1 MILSALVAVSL
12 VGGAGV
18 ALAEKPE
25 NPGEKGHCTAFFNGK
40 KKGHGEDG
48 EYPGPFQDLQD
59 RSPDGSDDDDGGGTG
74 GDDSAVDEV
83 VNGGDDDLN
92 DDPEVSGEL
101 SDLYDYCQ
109 GVYGIGGNGD
119 ENGRFTTCWTDD
131 DADPDT
137 HNCDD

>member
-1 MILSALVAVSL
+1 LRKTILSALVAVL
-12 VGGAGV
+12 MFAGAGA

-40 KKGHGEDG
+40 KKGHGEEG
-48 EYPGPFQDLQD
+48 SYPGPFQDLQD
-59 RSPDGSDDDDGGGTG
+59 RAPDGSDDDDGDGDPAGG
-74 GDDSAVDEV
+74 E
-83 VNGGDDDLN
+83 
-92 DDPEVSGEL
+92 EISGEL
-101 SDLYDYCQ
+101 EDLYDYCQ
-109 GVYGIGGNGD
+109 STYGIGGNGD